1 MLTPVGKFIDE
12 RMAAVGIRT
21 MAELAKRSGVS
32 KSSLSRM
39 RNAEH
44 SLNSKTVRKLAAA
57 LKCDEGDIEVIAP
70 EAKQMPRRRTNMAP
84 QFQKTRTLCWE
95 CRNAVPDDDHG
106 CSWSRR
112 LDPVE
117 GWDAVET
124 SAIRIDGGYE
134 RRITSALV
142 LGCPEFVPDKKDND
156 NNGE

>member
-1 MLTPVGKFIDE
+1 MLSAVGKFIDE
-12 RMAAVGIRT
+12 RMAEVGIKT
-21 MAELAKRSGVS
+21 LAELSKRSGVS
-32 KSSLSRM
+32 QSSLCRM

-70 EAKQMPRRRTNMAP
+70 EAKQMPRRRENMAP

-95 CRNAVPDDDHG
+95 CRNAVPDGKRG
-106 CSWSRR
+106 CNWSRH

-124 SAIRIDGGYE
+124 SVIRIDGGHPK
-134 RRITSALV
+134 RIMSALV
-142 LGCPEFVPDKKDND
+142 LGCPEFVPDKEKEND
-156 NNGE
+156 NGE